1 MALDA
6 GIAALGACSQS
17 TGVLLMA
24 AAKPK
29 LESVAR
35 HLIHVRSDRAFQEIL
50 PQVRGEIL
58 RARAALEAIEGHGVL
73 DTENHHRIASL
84 FILDNLAVYAIG
96 EQRRWLR
103 NSDSWLRRKYGY
115 RWLHVAHMPKMVS
128 CYTLFVN
135 VCQAFIWLR
144 RNKLKR
150 LRRKIMA
157 DVSKLNEAVATLS
170 ADVDKL
176 IASYSTTVQP
186 AIDAATAAV
195 QAVDTKVVAATPAS

>member
-1 MALDA
+1 
-6 GIAALGACSQS
+6 
-17 TGVLLMA
+17 MA